1 MAKIGFIGLGI
12 MGKPMLRNLRKAGH
26 ELLAYDIV
34 PVLLDAVVGDG
45 VERAASCS
53 EVARKTDIV
62 ITMLPDGPEVEQAV
76 LGSNGVLEGA
86 HQGGI
91 LVDMSSISPVVSQ
104 KIGEACAQK
113 GVEFLDAPVSGGEPK
128 AIDATLAIMVGGDK
142 ATFQKVA
149 PILEL
154 LGSSVTLTGG
164 VGAGNVTK
172 LANQIIV
179 ACNIAA
185 MSEALVLADRC
196 GVDAEVVFNAI
207 KGGLAG
213 STVLNAKA
221 PMVIARNFKPGF
233 RIRLHQ
239 KDLRNALL
247 TAESKKVALPL
258 TSMVQQMLIAL
269 MNQGSGDHGPRG
281 DRDLHREHGS
291 EVSPKG
297 SRLIELS
304 ANPSEPSLRLR
315 QKPKI
320 IRSID
325 KGSNIMCSEART
337 IRAGTS
343 HPYKFTPLG
352 RGILFGL
359 LAFAVAGTPMSA
371 QDTGHVFGNEQIL
384 SAAQS
389 LRAQL
394 EKSKDEG
401 TGLAEARL
409 DEVTFVAVRVK
420 SGRAEVHKTS
430 DDVFVVLSRRG
441 YPCNGRQGSQ
451 SFRRRRDSRRL
462 HRGGYRRE
470 ARKGPG
476 HSHPPGRSSPG
487 APSRRRDARL
497 HAHQDS
503 TMRNARREGNIR
515 PEPANAFVA

>member
-53 EVARKTDIV
+53 DVAKKTDIV

-86 HQGGI
+86 HQGSI

-142 ATFQKVA
+142 TTFQKIA

-213 STVLNAKA
+213 STVL
-221 PMVIARNFKPGF
+221 R
-233 RIRLHQ
+233 
-239 KDLRNALL
+239 
-247 TAESKKVALPL
+247 
-258 TSMVQQMLIAL
+258 
-269 MNQGSGDHGPRG
+269 
-281 DRDLHREHGS
+281 S
-291 EVSPKG
+291 E
-297 SRLIELS
+297 E
-304 ANPSEPSLRLR
+304 
-315 QKPKI
+315 
-320 IRSID
+320 
-325 KGSNIMCSEART
+325 
-337 IRAGTS
+337 
-343 HPYKFTPLG
+343 
-352 RGILFGL
+352 
-359 LAFAVAGTPMSA
+359 
-371 QDTGHVFGNEQIL
+371 
-384 SAAQS
+384 
-389 LRAQL
+389 
-394 EKSKDEG
+394 
-401 TGLAEARL
+401 
-409 DEVTFVAVRVK
+409 RV
-420 SGRAEVHKTS
+420 
-430 DDVFVVLSRRG
+430 
-441 YPCNGRQGSQ
+441 
-451 SFRRRRDSRRL
+451 
-462 HRGGYRRE
+462 
-470 ARKGPG
+470 
-476 HSHPPGRSSPG
+476 
-487 APSRRRDARL
+487 
-497 HAHQDS
+497 
-503 TMRNARREGNIR
+503 
-515 PEPANAFVA
+515 